1 MKLFTA
7 VGCVLLGIGLS
18 IYIKSPSST
27 VGPTVVT
34 SAPIIERVTSIGELC
49 VLKVQVSDMLQAET
63 GDYKASWFVS
73 GDAMISIDL
82 RKARFDSDEHAKTV
96 VAHLPPLQVSQ
107 PRVDHELTRWWDT
120 KSVCWHYGWFTTDK
134 TGKMARLTEV
144 AMKEAQHNVELAS
157 GEPKCFDQARVSAET
172 VISSIFT
179 GNGYTVSFEWAN
191 ETESTRN
198 FDAGDSAMK
207 NRVASTK

>member
-7 VGCVLLGIGLS
+7 VGGVLLGIGLS
-18 IYIKSPSST
+18 IYTKSSSNI
-27 VGPTVVT
+27 VEPTVVT

-63 GDYKASWFVS
+63 GDFKASWFVC
-73 GDAMISIDL
+73 GDALISIDL
-82 RKARFDSDEHAKTV
+82 RKARFSPDESSRII
-96 VAHLPPLQVSQ
+96 VAHLPALQVCQ

-120 KSVCWHYGWFTTDK
+120 KSVCWHNGWFTTDK

-172 VISSIFT
+172 VISAMFA
-179 GNGYTVSFEWAN
+179 GNGYSVRFEWA
-191 ETESTRN
+191 EEVELTQKAPSAES
-198 FDAGDSAMK
+198 ALK
-207 NRVASTK
+207 NRVASVN